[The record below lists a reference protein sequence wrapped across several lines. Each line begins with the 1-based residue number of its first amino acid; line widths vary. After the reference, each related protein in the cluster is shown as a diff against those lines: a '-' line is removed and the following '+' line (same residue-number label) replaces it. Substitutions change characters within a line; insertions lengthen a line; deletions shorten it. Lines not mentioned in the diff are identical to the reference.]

1 MAQLVKLT
9 DTLDDTIWV
18 NPDAVMLVEPR
29 YTTNGIK
36 GTQITLQSGR
46 EIGVEEK
53 METVVE
59 KIGEPTDVSVVRCR
73 DCVYYKSEKLLQVEG
88 SDFFTCPANGGL
100 FGPDDYCSSGER
112 SEI

>member
-29 YTTNGIK
+29 YTTNGIQ

-53 METVVE
+53 MKMVVE
-59 KIGEPTDVSVVRCR
+59 KIGEPVEAVPVVRCK
-73 DCVYYKSEKLLQVEG
+73 DCKYYKVESG
-88 SDFFTCPANGGL
+88 QCPANITGDP
-100 FGPDDYCSSGER
+100 FYSWIPDPDWFCADGER
-112 SEI
+112 RDT

>member
-29 YTTNGIK
+29 YTTNGIQ

-59 KIGEPTDVSVVRCR
+59 RICEPVEAVPVVRCKDCKYKGSLYSISCAKQHNSEGR
-73 DCVYYKSEKLLQVEG
+73 DWFCA
-88 SDFFTCPANGGL
+88 D
-100 FGPDDYCSSGER
+100 GER
-112 SEI
+112 KQE

>member
-29 YTTNGIK
+29 YTTNGIQ

-59 KIGEPTDVSVVRCR
+59 RIGENAGAVPVVRCR
-73 DCVYYKSEKLLQVEG
+73 DCMYRGAVQCALATEDNQYCPGVAPDWFCAKGRRPKYDKL
-88 SDFFTCPANGGL
+88 
-100 FGPDDYCSSGER
+100 
-112 SEI
+112 